1 MGVRRGLLSISRWLG
16 SFPSIGYALIYLA
29 LIPGFAGI
37 YYELPGEFYHST
49 LQHEGVTGETFE
61 SILQDLN
68 SFIHRQS
75 ALTHT
80 KHDFGTSLPAP
91 ADLEWRFY
99 TFGVDNLQIIGNEVS
114 FEIHTR
120 WWRGN
125 KPLREVS
132 SEELRDL
139 PTKISFNVLH
149 TPESDDRV
157 IIQSEPFGETLSIF
171 PDRPSRLEFER
182 ELLPLS
188 DLDDHYG
195 TLDLTAPFLERMRR
209 FGGGAKGVG
218 SEIEGNFW
226 RMFYLS
232 AVTITTVG
240 YGDIVPVTTATRLL
254 VSLEAILGIVLIG
267 LFLNSL
273 AYERAEADEIYKREK
288 EREAADK
295 AHKRLQEMLVDP
307 PGGKV
312 VRDDDT
318 SYLT

>member
-1 MGVRRGLLSISRWLG
+1 
-16 SFPSIGYALIYLA
+16 
-29 LIPGFAGI
+29 
-37 YYELPGEFYHST
+37 
-49 LQHEGVTGETFE
+49 
-61 SILQDLN
+61 
-68 SFIHRQS
+68 
-75 ALTHT
+75 
-80 KHDFGTSLPAP
+80 
-91 ADLEWRFY
+91 
-99 TFGVDNLQIIGNEVS
+99 
-114 FEIHTR
+114 
-120 WWRGN
+120 
-125 KPLREVS
+125 
-132 SEELRDL
+132 
-139 PTKISFNVLH
+139 
-149 TPESDDRV
+149 
-157 IIQSEPFGETLSIF
+157 
-171 PDRPSRLEFER
+171 
-182 ELLPLS
+182 
-188 DLDDHYG
+188 
-195 TLDLTAPFLERMRR
+195 MRR